1 MELVALVEPSKGLDL
16 GHMVIGQ
23 ELDDGASS
31 YFGFRFDPADLPEE
45 YRDPKRW
52 QEYLYSNRILGSID
66 DDTHLVEKMRREKPD
81 DLVEKRLGCD
91 LPLAPYIPA
100 PELWKHCA
108 FYSFRPDDFHSDEE
122 PCYNCVTWA
131 TMIGNKVVPGF
142 LAPVRQGQIKLML
155 RQLAAANSNTGE
167 TDG

>member
-1 MELVALVEPSKGLDL
+1 MELVALVEPSQGLDP
-16 GHMVIGQ
+16 GHMMIGQ
-23 ELDDGASS
+23 EFDDGTSR
-31 YFGFRFDPADLPEE
+31 YFGFRFDPADLPED

-52 QEYLYSNRILGSID
+52 QEYLYSNKILGSID
-66 DDTHLVEKMRREKPD
+66 NDTLLVDRFRREKPD
-81 DLVEKRLGCD
+81 SVVEKRIHCD
-91 LPLAPYIPA
+91 SPLEPHIPA

-108 FYSFRPDDFHSDEE
+108 SYSFRPDDFHSDEE

-142 LAPVRQGQIKLML
+142 LAPVRQGQIKLVL
-155 RQLAAANSNTGE
+155 RQFADSTSNTGE